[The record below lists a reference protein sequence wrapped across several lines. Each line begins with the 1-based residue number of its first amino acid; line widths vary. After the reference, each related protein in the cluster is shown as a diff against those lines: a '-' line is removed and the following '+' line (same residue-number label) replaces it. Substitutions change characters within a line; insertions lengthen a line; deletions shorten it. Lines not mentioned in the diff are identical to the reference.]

1 MYSIW
6 YFIRWPLF
14 LYLAYILV
22 PFNLIRDRKT
32 LKYVLIT
39 ITFSSLIVLVFGFLS
54 LYGQDITNSVFRIR
68 SIPFFGV
75 YPFGQN
81 HNLIAE
87 FLNIGTFFILSLR
100 ALAKSVRFKRF
111 LDVVFILS
119 AIGIIL
125 TFSRTAWI
133 VLALQSLVYIWLYFK
148 DRRVNKKQIVVPII
162 ILVLMFIPFIFKM
175 ENIQEENTSSTDN
188 RLMLTQIS
196 LEAFKEKPLIG
207 HGSGEYIRQ
216 VEKNI
221 RFRAKYGEPID
232 SHGILQKVLT
242 ENGILGFVSWI
253 FIVLVLSLSF
263 YSALLKYRKKAPWLP
278 PLIIGSM
285 GGLIFQ
291 FLNTSYYKGKVW
303 LPIVITLLAIQLLE
317 TDSKR
322 KERGEER

>member
-1 MYSIW
+1 
-6 YFIRWPLF
+6 
-14 LYLAYILV
+14 
-22 PFNLIRDRKT
+22 
-32 LKYVLIT
+32 
-39 ITFSSLIVLVFGFLS
+39 
-54 LYGQDITNSVFRIR
+54 
-68 SIPFFGV
+68 
-75 YPFGQN
+75 
-81 HNLIAE
+81 
-87 FLNIGTFFILSLR
+87 
-100 ALAKSVRFKRF
+100 
-111 LDVVFILS
+111 
-119 AIGIIL
+119 
-125 TFSRTAWI
+125 
-133 VLALQSLVYIWLYFK
+133 
-148 DRRVNKKQIVVPII
+148 
-162 ILVLMFIPFIFKM
+162 MFIPFIFKM